1 MAEFGGLVLGY
12 AAGALSTLSPC
23 VLPLLPIILVGA
35 IEQHAWGPVALAAG
49 LSASFAGVGTVLVSL
64 GFSFGI
70 DPTAFRLGA
79 AALMLII
86 GIVLLVPTLQRR
98 FALLAAPVAIGGQA
112 LIDRLGPSGIGGQ
125 FALGMLLGAIW
136 TPCSGPTLGA
146 AIGLA
151 AQSETAGRAATVM
164 AMFSLGAATP
174 ILALAYGSASDRGP
188 TRFVGSQIAGGQATH
203 GCDARQHR
211 RTGPH
216 RLRQG
221 RRGLPHTCHA
231 GLAGQRDDAAV
242 KSRRC
247 STANKETPP

>member
-1 MAEFGGLVLGY
+1 MAELGGLALSY

-23 VLPLLPIILVGA
+23 VLPLLPIILFGA
-35 IEQHAWGPVALAAG
+35 IEKHAWGPAALAAG

-86 GIVLLVPTLQRR
+86 GIVLLLPTLQRR

-112 LIDRLGPSGIGGQ
+112 LVDRLRPSGIGGQ

-136 TPCSGPTLGA
+136 SPCSGPTLGA

-151 AQSETAGRAATVM
+151 AQSETAGRAAMVM

-174 ILALAYGSASDRGP
+174 ILALAYGSRRAIVARRDLLARTSRIAKPLMGATLVSIGAFVLTGFDKIVEASL
-188 TRFVGSQIAGGQATH
+188 TRAMPEWLVSVT
-203 GCDARQHR
+203 
-211 RTGPH
+211 T
-216 RLRQG
+216 RL
-221 RRGLPHTCHA
+221 
-231 GLAGQRDDAAV
+231 
-242 KSRRC
+242 
-247 STANKETPP
+247 